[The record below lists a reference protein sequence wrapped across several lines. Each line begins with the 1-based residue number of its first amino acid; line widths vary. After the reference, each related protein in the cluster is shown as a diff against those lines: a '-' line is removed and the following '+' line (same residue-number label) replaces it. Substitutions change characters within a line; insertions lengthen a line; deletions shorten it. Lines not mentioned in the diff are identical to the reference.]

1 MSGLYADDY
10 GLDELYSWFDQR
22 GGQQQAP
29 QRTTLLDYIK
39 GEMYANPVRNSL
51 PRPGGNAGA
60 NAAMRP
66 VAQAPSMAQSEAG
79 RQYVD
84 KTNLA
89 PQTAA
94 PVASPAS
101 KDHTFKGSAENIQNF
116 NSIASEYGA
125 TIGSNGNLNMSD
137 AAYAQFMAD
146 PRLNVTSSA
155 ASTATAPA
163 PKAPA
168 PAAPKPA
175 AKPSNVI
182 TGFEISSNPAA
193 KPATTATNP
202 AASSGFSMTTNKVVP
217 ASSKPKTAS
226 TGIKF

>member
-60 NAAMRP
+60 NAAMQP
-66 VAQAPSMAQSEAG
+66 VPQAPSMAQSEAG

-101 KDHTFKGSAENIQNF
+101 QDHTFKGSAENIQNF

-137 AAYAQFMAD
+137 AAYAQFMSD
-146 PRLNVTSSA
+146 PRLNVVSPQA
-155 ASTATAPA
+155 A
-163 PKAPA
+163 A
-168 PAAPKPA
+168 PAAPKPAAKPA

>member
-1 MSGLYADDY
+1 MADYNYLQDIMDSVY
-10 GLDELYSWFDQR
+10 GSQYWDQMADEFYRPEQN
-22 GGQQQAP
+22 QQDDE
-29 QRTTLLDYIK
+29 RLLDLIR
-39 GEMYANPVRNSL
+39 GESRRSAL
-51 PRPGGNAGA
+51 PGGNRGGNAGA
-60 NAAMRP
+60 NATTQP
-66 VAQAPSMAQSEAG
+66 VPQAPSMAQSEAG

-101 KDHTFKGSAENIQNF
+101 QDHTFKGSAENIQNF

-137 AAYAQFMAD
+137 AAYAQFMSD
-146 PRLNVTSSA
+146 PRLNVVSPQA
-155 ASTATAPA
+155 A
-163 PKAPA
+163 A
-168 PAAPKPA
+168 PAAPKPAAKPA